1 MRGHT
6 TGRAWQTHKSGVVKG
21 EIAFNG
27 IAIFLCVPAYSLCRA
42 KRGRL
47 SLRCRFRGITWRTVS
62 VQMTSIER
70 SRELKS
76 DQPALPDRIPFF
88 TRAVSA
94 FTALRVRSA
103 RLFVAAG
110 EQPEAPPLRAE
121 LFSSLQMEQHGRIL
135 ANAHHLSD
143 LPARDQLLMRLA
155 ENEEVI
161 IATCGQLTS
170 AIEHGRQITP
180 AAEWL
185 LDNFYLIEEQIRT
198 AKRHLPKNYSCQLP
212 RLRQLDNG
220 QRPRVYD
227 IALETIAHGDGRVDP
242 EGLAS
247 FVSAYQQVT
256 VLKLG
261 ELWAI
266 PIMLRL
272 ALIEN
277 LRRVA
282 ARLAKTRQQRNLA
295 YFWADKMAGIIEKNP
310 NQLILLVADMA
321 RSEPPMESAFVAE
334 LMRRLQGQS
343 SSLTLPITWLTQ
355 RLAETGQNIEQMV
368 QLESQQQAADQVS
381 ISNSIGSLRLLSGMD
396 WREFVESMS
405 AVEQCLRQDPAKSY
419 GDMDFA
425 TRDLYRHAVEKIGKH
440 SPLSEVQIAL
450 AALRLAE
457 SVDAPETNSRQRHIG
472 YYLIG
477 QGWSQLQ

>member
-1 MRGHT
+1 
-6 TGRAWQTHKSGVVKG
+6 
-21 EIAFNG
+21 
-27 IAIFLCVPAYSLCRA
+27 
-42 KRGRL
+42 
-47 SLRCRFRGITWRTVS
+47 
-62 VQMTSIER
+62 MTSIER
-70 SRELKS
+70 SLELKS
-76 DQPALPDRIPFF
+76 DQPTLPSRISFL
-88 TRAVSA
+88 TRALNPLKNLKTLSV
-94 FTALRVRSA
+94 FKTHRHA
-103 RLFVAAG
+103 RQFVVAS
-110 EQPEAPPLRAE
+110 EPLDTLPLRAE
-121 LFSSLQMEQHGRIL
+121 LFSALQMEQHGRIL
-135 ANAHHLSD
+135 ANAHQLSD
-143 LPARDQLLMRLA
+143 LPARDHLLMRLA

-161 IATCGQLTS
+161 LATCGQLTE

-256 VLKLG
+256 LLNLG

-282 ARLAKTRQQRNLA
+282 ARLATARQQRNLA
-295 YFWADKMAGIIEKNP
+295 YFWADKMAETIEKNP

-334 LMRRLQGQS
+334 LMRRLQGQ
-343 SSLTLPITWLTQ
+343 
-355 RLAETGQNIEQMV
+355 
-368 QLESQQQAADQVS
+368 
-381 ISNSIGSLRLLSGMD
+381 
-396 WREFVESMS
+396 
-405 AVEQCLRQDPAKSY
+405 AV
-419 GDMDFA
+419 
-425 TRDLYRHAVEKIGKH
+425 V
-440 SPLSEVQIAL
+440 
-450 AALRLAE
+450 
-457 SVDAPETNSRQRHIG
+457 
-472 YYLIG
+472 
-477 QGWSQLQ
+477 